1 MKLHRLFTKSLL
13 AIFVLTFL
21 VSQSAFAATRY
32 VSPNGNDTTGDGT
45 QARPWK
51 TFAWAFKATAPAN
64 PNRVV
69 AGDTLYLEPGA
80 TFTESLYPASGTS
93 ANPVTVTS
101 DPANPAI
108 IRSATWAGIGMYDT
122 KYVRI
127 SNIKVAGLGRT
138 ITPAWLT
145 AGIIISTRTAN
156 GCEDIVL
163 TNVSVSDSLN
173 GVKLESPGLSP
184 GSIRNI
190 TFNRCEFFNNS
201 NTGLWAKKD
210 INFLSGN
217 YTQTGTT
224 VTVTATAHGLSVGD
238 SIAVDI
244 TSGTGVDGTYTVA
257 SVSGNNTFTYTA
269 GTSLTTSGSV
279 SLSNFSNFLTN
290 LTVND
295 SSFYNNFNNN
305 TGAGAGVYFDYG
317 VVSSTFNYCKAY
329 GNGSNFGSKG
339 QGGFYIFGGGSLTF
353 KNCEAYNNSG
363 NIFNAAYKDGAGF
376 ALDSTYSTT
385 IENCYTRDNLGAGY
399 AIIGAGSSTDT
410 TGNPQSGNVVRY
422 SISYNDAKG
431 RQQGAIHLFSPSP
444 NRYLSDSHFYNN
456 TVLSIDASPVWLNFG
471 TLAGITMRNNIFVT
485 APSNPLIRFTS
496 SNPAPNNIAITPSVG
511 QCLFQ
516 GNNYWTGGAVNLAGF
531 SSLDAWRSA
540 QSQELLNGVPVG
552 SVVNP
557 MFNDTRPL
565 AAVYTSNSIRDV
577 SGITAFKLH
586 SSSPLI
592 NNGLSL
598 PFFGYTITNLTD
610 FYGSSLPQS
619 GSFDVGAF
627 ERPAVVTVPPSAPV
641 GPLAITQSGANLPVV
656 LTWTDAATDET
667 GFRVERSSDN
677 VNFATVATLGSNVAT
692 YSDISTSPNV
702 VYYYRVHAFNSAG
715 KSASLSGT
723 FTTAASQADFLKA
736 VSNSRGSV
744 TLTWTQQS
752 GVTSYTIRRA
762 TSPNGPYTTV
772 ATGVKGLQF
781 TNKML
786 KSGVKLYYT
795 VSGIRPPGEVVS
807 SNAAV
812 VTTR

>member
-1 MKLHRLFTKSLL
+1 
-13 AIFVLTFL
+13 
-21 VSQSAFAATRY
+21 
-32 VSPNGNDTTGDGT
+32 
-45 QARPWK
+45 
-51 TFAWAFKATAPAN
+51 
-64 PNRVV
+64 
-69 AGDTLYLEPGA
+69 
-80 TFTESLYPASGTS
+80 
-93 ANPVTVTS
+93 
-101 DPANPAI
+101 
-108 IRSATWAGIGMYDT
+108 
-122 KYVRI
+122 
-127 SNIKVAGLGRT
+127 
-138 ITPAWLT
+138 
-145 AGIIISTRTAN
+145 
-156 GCEDIVL
+156 
-163 TNVSVSDSLN
+163 
-173 GVKLESPGLSP
+173 
-184 GSIRNI
+184 
-190 TFNRCEFFNNS
+190 
-201 NTGLWAKKD
+201 
-210 INFLSGN
+210 
-217 YTQTGTT
+217 
-224 VTVTATAHGLSVGD
+224 
-238 SIAVDI
+238 
-244 TSGTGVDGTYTVA
+244 
-257 SVSGNNTFTYTA
+257 
-269 GTSLTTSGSV
+269 
-279 SLSNFSNFLTN
+279 
-290 LTVND
+290 
-295 SSFYNNFNNN
+295 
-305 TGAGAGVYFDYG
+305 
-317 VVSSTFNYCKAY
+317 
-329 GNGSNFGSKG
+329 
-339 QGGFYIFGGGSLTF
+339 
-353 KNCEAYNNSG
+353 
-363 NIFNAAYKDGAGF
+363 
-376 ALDSTYSTT
+376 
-385 IENCYTRDNLGAGY
+385 
-399 AIIGAGSSTDT
+399 
-410 TGNPQSGNVVRY
+410 
-422 SISYNDAKG
+422 
-431 RQQGAIHLFSPSP
+431 
-444 NRYLSDSHFYNN
+444 
-456 TVLSIDASPVWLNFG
+456 
-471 TLAGITMRNNIFVT
+471 
-485 APSNPLIRFTS
+485 
-496 SNPAPNNIAITPSVG
+496 
-511 QCLFQ
+511 
-516 GNNYWTGGAVNLAGF
+516 
-531 SSLDAWRSA
+531 
-540 QSQELLNGVPVG
+540 
-552 SVVNP
+552 